1 MNTNISITREH
12 DKICILEHI
21 IKYVSNDIKS
31 TNEIETIVSNFIDS
45 VILNEKNN
53 IELYLNLLKKRVDKH
68 KLLKIII
75 ELSVS
80 IAKQFPYL
88 LTIEINDKTN
98 NYINYIN
105 EKDTLPLF

>member
-45 VILNEKNN
+45 VILNEKND

-75 ELSVS
+75 ELSLS

-105 EKDTLPLF
+105 DKDTLTLF

>member
-45 VILNEKNN
+45 VILNEKND

-75 ELSVS
+75 ELSLS

-105 EKDTLPLF
+105 DKDTLPLF